1 VTGPTPL
8 PGAEDTIAAVA
19 TVRGRGALAV
29 VRMSGPGVQRIGA
42 VLLEPFHWTAGRA
55 FLAELRSPV
64 DGAPIDRVIGTS
76 FPAPRSFTGEDM
88 LELTTHGGLVVPALA
103 LEALL
108 AAGAREALPGE
119 FTRRA
124 VANGKLDLLQAE
136 AAADLVDALSPAM
149 HRAALRQL
157 EGGLTARVGT
167 LRDRVLGLEALL
179 AYELD
184 FPEED
189 DGPLPRREVAER
201 AEGLLAELDSLLASA
216 RTGEIV
222 RDGAVVVLAGPP
234 NSGKSS
240 LFNALIG
247 SARAIVT
254 ELPGTTRDALEAS
267 IEIEG
272 WPVRLVDTAGLREGG
287 ADLVER
293 LGIEVT
299 HRYLARADLV
309 LLCGE
314 TPDALAVARRGIDAL
329 REVPALAIRTK
340 SDLVSKRYESTQPAA
355 SVGTEGEFLPVS
367 ARTGD
372 GLGALA
378 VAIARTLERLHP
390 AADGATPLL
399 TRERHRRAVERA
411 REEIA
416 AFAAG
421 WREGALPAPVLAVH
435 LRTAGV
441 ALEELIGAV
450 EREDVLDV
458 VFRTFCI
465 GK

>member
-1 VTGPTPL
+1 MTAPTPL
-8 PGAEDTIAAVA
+8 PGAEDTIAAIA
-19 TVRGRGALAV
+19 TARGRSALAV
-29 VRMSGPGVQRIGA
+29 VRLSGPEARRIGA
-42 VLLEPFHWTAGRA
+42 AVLTPFHAEAGRA
-55 FLAELRSPV
+55 FLAELRSPAG
-64 DGAPIDRVIGTS
+64 GATIDRVIATS
-76 FPAPRSFTGEDM
+76 FHAPRSFTGEEM
-88 LELTTHGGLVVPALA
+88 LELTTHGGLIVPALA

-136 AAADLVDALSPAM
+136 AAADLVDARSPAM

-157 EGGLTARVGT
+157 EGGLTSRVGA
-167 LRDRVLGLEALL
+167 LRESVLALEALL

-189 DGPLPRREVAER
+189 DGPLPRREVGAR
-201 AEGLLAELDSLLASA
+201 VAQLRAELDTLLASA

-240 LFNALIG
+240 LFNALVG

-254 ELPGTTRDALEAS
+254 DIPGTTRDALEAT
-267 IEIEG
+267 IEIAE

-287 ADLVER
+287 ADIVEQ

-314 TPDALAVARRGIDAL
+314 SPELLARARRGIAAL
-329 REVPALAIRTK
+329 RSVPTLAVWTK
-340 SDLVSKRYESTQPAA
+340 SDLVPQGDLNSIAPEPAA
-355 SVGTEGEFLPVS
+355 PIPVS
-367 ARTGD
+367 ARTGA
-372 GLGALA
+372 GLGALGD
-378 VAIARTLERLHP
+378 AIAATLVRLHP
-390 AADGATPLL
+390 VADGAAVLL
-399 TRERHRRAVERA
+399 TRERHRRGVERA

-416 AFAAG
+416 AFITGWEAG
-421 WREGALPAPVLAVH
+421 ELPAPVLAVH
-435 LRTAGV
+435 LRAAGS
-441 ALEELIGAV
+441 ALEELIGVV